1 MESIRYEEILYF
13 VIVSM
18 NWIFW
23 GDEKTNDIGENVWLI
38 RSMIIIQKLVYDEG
52 KALKVIL
59 MWINLGIMIGFY
71 WEYYE
76 IVGSSRSH
84 IDVSCGSK
92 VSYKL
97 KV

>member
-1 MESIRYEEILYF
+1 MTL
-13 VIVSM
+13 
-18 NWIFW
+18 
-23 GDEKTNDIGENVWLI
+23 EKMWLI
-38 RSMIIIQKLVYDEG
+38 KSMIIIQRLVYDDG
-52 KALKVIL
+52 KALRIIL

-92 VSYKL
+92 VS
-97 KV
+97 